1 MKTIIISCDSSEVE
15 EQMLQHI
22 MQHLKDSRYNV
33 SLATLGPNTHFIS
46 AEQEAADEP
55 VATETPPE
63 AVEIPPEPIGV
74 PSVELP
80 NDVTPALEL
89 PPAPAADPVLPAP
102 FSSVCKV
109 WNLSSH
115 VSVPCANNP
124 FTRASIL
131 CATQCEVVGDYVL
144 FTYAGLTH
152 KVPKAVSADGCCNK
166 EPELTD
172 SSIRVS
178 LSIGDGAIC
187 HCILSVACDGG
198 EERVIL
204 GSDLEH
210 LIQPTEV
217 EVTDGTV
224 STQ

>member
-22 MQHLKDSRYNV
+22 MRHLKDSRYDV
-33 SLATLGPNTHFIS
+33 SLTTLGPNTHFIS
-46 AEQEAADEP
+46 AAPEAADEP

-63 AVEIPPEPIGV
+63 VVEVPPVPVEV

-80 NDVTPALEL
+80 NDVAPALEL
-89 PPAPAADPVLPAP
+89 PPEVQAEPALSAP
-102 FSSVCKV
+102 FSSTCKI
-109 WNLSSH
+109 WDLSSQA
-115 VSVPCANNP
+115 VVPCTNNP
-124 FTRASIL
+124 HVRTSVL

-152 KVPKAVSADGCCNK
+152 KVPKAISADGCCNK
-166 EPELTD
+166 EPALTH
-172 SSIRVS
+172 SSICVS

-187 HCILSVACDGG
+187 RCVLSVTCDGG
-198 EERVIL
+198 EERVII

-210 LIQPTEV
+210 LIPPTEV
-217 EVTDGTV
+217 EATDGSI